1 MANNDTQH
9 IYSAEYENGG
19 GGSVP
24 ASSVVYDN
32 TTSGLDAVTAQA
44 AIDEIEGQIDALAA
58 EDVASTGIGD
68 TTNVQGALD
77 YIMSIKIDGAYRN
90 TESGLSATTIQG
102 AIDELASEQTED
114 KTPTFSINP
123 TRYQCSKTS
132 KLCMINA
139 YWAAPTTGDLTIT
152 LPNDM
157 KPDTNDYVEAIAWD
171 SDSAV
176 VRCAI
181 TSAGVL
187 TIHVVST
194 KNYSLMAIWNSI

>member
-1 MANNDTQH
+1 MSTNDTQH
-9 IYSAEYENGG
+9 IYSAEYERGG

-24 ASSVVYDN
+24 ASSVSYDN
-32 TTSGLDAVTAQA
+32 TASGLDAVTAQA
-44 AIDEIEGQIDALAA
+44 AIDEIEAEINALAA
-58 EDVASTGIGD
+58 EDVESTGIGD

-77 YIMSIKIDGAYRN
+77 YIMSIKIDGAYN
-90 TESGLSATTIQG
+90 NAVSGLSATTIQG
-102 AIDELASEQTED
+102 AIDELAEQETTS

-139 YWAAPTTGDLTIT
+139 YWAAPTTGALTIT
-152 LPNDM
+152 FPNDM
-157 KPDTNDYVEAIAWD
+157 KPDTTDYVEAIAWD
-171 SDSAV
+171 STSAV

-187 TIHVVST
+187 TIPVDSS
-194 KNYSLMAIWNSI
+194 KNYSLLAIWDSI

>member
-1 MANNDTQH
+1 MSTNNTQH
-9 IYSAEYENGG
+9 IYSAEYEHSSSGPT
-19 GGSVP
+19 P
-24 ASSVVYDN
+24 ASSVSYDN
-32 TTSGLDAVTAQA
+32 TSSGLDAVTAQA
-44 AIDEIEGQIDALAA
+44 AIDEIEAQIDALAA

-77 YIMSIKIDGAYRN
+77 YIMSVKIDGAYHN

-102 AIDELASEQTED
+102 AIDELAAQETTS

-123 TRYQCSKTS
+123 TRYQCTKTS

-152 LPNDM
+152 FPDDM
-157 KPDTNDYVEAIAWD
+157 KPDTSDYVEAIAWD
-171 SDSAV
+171 SNSAL
-176 VRCAI
+176 VRGAI

-187 TIHVVST
+187 TIPVDSS
-194 KNYSLMAIWNSI
+194 KNYSLTAIWKSI